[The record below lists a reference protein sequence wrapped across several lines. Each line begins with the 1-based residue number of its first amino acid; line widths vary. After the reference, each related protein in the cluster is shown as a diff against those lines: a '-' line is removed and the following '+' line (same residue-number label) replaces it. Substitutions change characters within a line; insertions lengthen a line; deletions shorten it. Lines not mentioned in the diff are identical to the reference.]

1 MLHILAHHGRYVHR
15 HEDLIAIAGECGGQ
29 ILALF
34 EYWTACR
41 ESVIQQTKTL
51 NSQIKGGTHK
61 RVPDR
66 WLNETLE
73 DIRIGLLGGWG
84 VTSIKKTI
92 KELVDK
98 DYLIQSKHRN
108 PWLRTKCYQLNI
120 PVVQKALDDW
130 KNQQQGLS
138 IDLAVQAKNTCTSDE
153 TEVTHRVDKNN
164 LIDESEIAFDNIYN
178 NPNKHSLPTNPGSE
192 ILEMQN
198 KEELSSNLPAFLLD
212 PEEKNVSGGGAGLP
226 YSNITEWLD
235 RVLSDHQL
243 EAGDCIP
250 APMKCDKKA
259 MGWEYPWRTT
269 TRDKVFGYYQP
280 KLIEYI
286 ATKWQSENKRSEP
299 WRTRIPDVI
308 SHLDKNELTKGG
320 LQYILGYWQIASKSQ
335 QSSQVQEKPKRQRSP
350 FEPPPGVIVP
360 ERPQLTTEEERLKA
374 KAKEPKVNPETLED
388 NEWIDKVTER
398 RMKVEGELI
407 YEQIFGTWTCLDKPK
422 EKQQVPIR
430 QIYFG
435 TESTPEKKQ
444 YIKACSAM
452 KKELGRSLFRDE
464 EELIA
469 IYIKACS
476 ATGCDEEAIDIYIK
490 TCVAKAKELGRSLT
504 RDDGEAIAISI
515 AKSQQSENN

>member
-29 ILALF
+29 ILSLF

-41 ESVIQQTKTL
+41 EAAIQQTKTL
-51 NSQIKGGTHK
+51 NSQIKGGNYK

-84 VTSIKKTI
+84 ITSIKKTI

-120 PVVQKALDDW
+120 PIVQKALDDW

-138 IDLAVQAKNTCTSDE
+138 VDLAVQVETPCTSDK
-153 TEVTHRVDKNN
+153 TKVTLRVDENN
-164 LIDESEIAFDNIYN
+164 LIDEPKTLVDYILN
-178 NPNKHSLPTNPGSE
+178 NPNEHSLTTSPGSE

-198 KEELSSNLPAFLLD
+198 KKELSSNLPAFLPD

-235 RVLSDHQL
+235 AVL
-243 EAGDCIP
+243 AGEDEYIHP
-250 APMKCDKKA
+250 AMKSFKKST
-259 MGWEYPWRTT
+259 GWKYPWRTSQ
-269 TRDKVFGYYQP
+269 RDEAFGTCDP
-280 KLIEYI
+280 KLVEFI
-286 ATKWQSENKRSEP
+286 AKKWQSENNRSEP

-308 SHLDKNELTKGG
+308 KHINDNEQTKSG
-320 LQYILGYWQIASKSQ
+320 LEKILGYWKLASKSQ
-335 QSSQVQEKPKRQRSP
+335 KSTEVQEKPKRQRP
-350 FEPPPGVIVP
+350 PYEPPPGVIVP
-360 ERPQLTTEEERLKA
+360 ERPQLTGQAEKDRLNA
-374 KAKEPKVNPETLED
+374 KGKEPKVNPETLED

-407 YEQIFGTWTCLDKPK
+407 YEQIFGTWTCVDKPK
-422 EKQQVPIR
+422 EKQQAPIR

-435 TESTPEKKQ
+435 TESTPEKRQ

-452 KKELGRSLFRDE
+452 KKELGRSLVRDE

-476 ATGCDEEAIDIYIK
+476 ATRCDEEAIEIYIK
-490 TCVAKAKELGRSLT
+490 TCAAKSKELGRSLT

-515 AKSQQSENN
+515 TKSQQSENN